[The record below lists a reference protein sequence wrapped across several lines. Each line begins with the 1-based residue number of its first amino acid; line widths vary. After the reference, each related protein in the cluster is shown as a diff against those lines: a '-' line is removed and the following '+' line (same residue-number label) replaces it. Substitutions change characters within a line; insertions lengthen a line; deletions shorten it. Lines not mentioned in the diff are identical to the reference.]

1 MHCRIATLTLTAALL
16 VSGTVLADKDTKKE
30 ESSFGALRGVDAAEA
45 RKQAEA
51 WLKSVGKTDAAS
63 VAEAK
68 KIWEGDKTLLDKV
81 STTLVLGDPAA
92 GKLLAEAR
100 NADIA
105 APTEVPAILK
115 DKSKPA
121 FYRNN
126 LALLYGRAL
135 AGKKVYEEALESL
148 ALAKVDDVV
157 DPASYLFHR
166 AVCEYEL
173 MLKDR
178 ADSSIDRLLVD
189 VNDSPERYRM
199 VAALMHFDM
208 LTWQEKDL
216 GWIAR
221 KMDNIQRRLDLKRG
235 GKNTQKM
242 QKEVL
247 VRLDEMI
254 KEIENKQKQQQQ
266 GSGPG
271 NDGNCPDGGQPGPD
285 APGTD
290 KSSNPQRDTQGGT
303 AKGTGDVDKKKA
315 KETAEVWGKLQEKDR
330 AAAIRDLTRNMP
342 AKDRAVIEAYLR
354 ELAKRSGK

>member
-1 MHCRIATLTLTAALL
+1 MHWRIATLALAAALL
-16 VSGTVLADKDTKKE
+16 VSGAVLADKETKKE
-30 ESSFGALRGVDAAEA
+30 DASFGALRGVDAADA
-45 RKQAEA
+45 QKQAEA
-51 WLKSVGKTDAAS
+51 WLKAAGKTDAAS

-68 KIWEGDKTLLDKV
+68 KIWGSDRTLLDKV
-81 STTLVLGDPAA
+81 AATLVLGDPQVA
-92 GKLLAEAR
+92 KLLTEAR
-100 NADIA
+100 NSDAP
-105 APTEVPAILK
+105 APTETPAILK
-115 DKSKPA
+115 DKTKSA

-126 LALLYGRAL
+126 LALIYGRAL
-135 AGKKVYEEALESL
+135 AGRKVYEEALETLS
-148 ALAKVDDVV
+148 LAKVDDVV

-173 MLKDR
+173 MLKDK
-178 ADSSIDRLLVD
+178 ADASIDRLLVD
-189 VNDSPERYRM
+189 VTDSPERYRM

-221 KMDNIQRRLDLKRG
+221 KMDNIQRRLDLQRG

-254 KEIENKQKQQQQ
+254 KEIENQQKQQNS
-266 GSGPG
+266 SGE
-271 NDGNCPDGGQPGPD
+271 NGGQCPGGGQQPGQD

-303 AKGTGDVDKKKA
+303 ANGTGQIDKKTA
-315 KETAEVWGKLQEKDR
+315 KEIAEVWGKLQEKER
-330 AAAIRDLTRNMP
+330 AQAIRDLTRGMP

-354 ELAKRSGK
+354 ELQKRSNNK